1 MELRS
6 KWSNDS
12 GTCVS
17 PNNGDDGVSGVAVAT
32 VNDISQ
38 LVIMLIGL
46 LRLHR
51 KRRGLIG
58 YLYVQVGVLCCAPLL
73 ALTMFEIGLGLGV
86 ACRRD
91 DRRDSDHGR
100 FWFFVCRLQ
109 DKLCLT
115 FLTRSS

>member
-17 PNNGDDGVSGVAVAT
+17 PNNGV
-32 VNDISQ
+32 
-38 LVIMLIGL
+38 
-46 LRLHR
+46 RLHR